1 MKCQEYQGNVRQQGA
16 EYILGPGSAF
26 LQRHEIVYVEKVWGG
41 GGIDLAKKQPI

>member
-16 EYILGPGSAF
+16 EYILGPGTAF
-26 LQRHEIVYVEKVWGG
+26 LQKHEFVYVEKVG